1 MSDIV
6 EQIKSN
12 IDIVDVISSY
22 VPLKKAGS
30 NYKGLCPFHGEKTP
44 SFNVSQDKQFYH
56 CFGCGAHGDVITF
69 VQQMENLDFLDAVE
83 KLADRAGLEFKR
95 SSGSKAQEEKRDRLY
110 DLSRQAARHFYKNLR
125 DGDNPGIRY
134 VVKRGISPETAKKF
148 GIGYAKDQWQDM
160 ADFLEKQKLPREE
173 GLETGLLSA
182 GKNGRVYDKFRN
194 RVIFPIFNARDK
206 VIGFGGRAI
215 DDSTPK
221 YLNSP
226 ESEIFKKKDNLYG
239 LNLAKSAIRKQNT
252 ALVVE
257 GYMDVVSLVEAGI
270 EIAVASLGT
279 ALTPEQARLLKRY
292 ADTVVL
298 SYDSDRAGQAA
309 TLRGIDILRDAG
321 LKVRVLRVEGGKDPD
336 EYIRKY
342 GRKAFEELI
351 EKAVSFMEYKVDT
364 IGARYDLNTTEGSIG
379 FLEEISGELR
389 KVRSPVEQDGYIRK
403 VAEMTG
409 FSESAIRREVEQGTS
424 KDSPSP
430 QPLQRQ
436 PEQEEEPFRIDDKKS
451 PVLRLLLKLMLTH
464 PDLILAIAGNDEIT
478 EYFYGSGYEHIM
490 EQLVMQS
497 GGAAEVDIDALCD
510 GLREP
515 EERLLRSIDAAE
527 VLPGDE
533 ETVLKECL
541 RKIRLDSLMR
551 RQSEITKVLEI
562 LNEEE
567 DAEQIRTLSRD
578 LMEIGKEI
586 KNLNERSSGR

>member
-12 IDIVDVISSY
+12 IDIVDVIGSY

-56 CFGCGAHGDVITF
+56 CFGCGAHGDVIIF

-95 SSGSKAQEEKRDRLY
+95 GSGSKAQEEKRDRLY

-239 LNLAKSAIRKQNT
+239 LNLAKSAIRKQNL

-279 ALTPEQARLLKRY
+279 ALTPEQAKLLKRY

-321 LKVRVLRVEGGKDPD
+321 LKVKVLQIEGGKDPD
-336 EYIRKY
+336 EYIRKF
-342 GRKAFEELI
+342 GKKAFEERMDQ
-351 EKAVSFMEYKVDT
+351 AVSFMEYKVKT
-364 IGARYDLNTTEGSIG
+364 IGARYDLSTTEGGIG

-389 KVRSPVEQDGYIRK
+389 KVRSPVEQDAYIK
-403 VAEMTG
+403 SVAEMTRI
-409 FSESAIRREVEQGTS
+409 SESAIRREVEQGGA
-424 KDSPSP
+424 KDPPPPPPP
-430 QPLQRQ
+430 QPG
-436 PEQEEEPFRIDDKKS
+436 ESMEEPFRIYEKKT
-451 PVLRLLLKLMLTH
+451 PVLRLLVKLMITH
-464 PDLILAIAGNDEIT
+464 PELILAIAGNDEVS
-478 EYFYGSGYEHIM
+478 EYFYGSGYEHIF

-497 GGAAEVDIDALCD
+497 GESGELDLGALCD

-515 EERLLRSIDAAE
+515 EERLLRSIEAAE
-527 VLPGDE
+527 VLAGDE
-533 ETVLKECL
+533 ETVMKECF
-541 RKIRLDSLMR
+541 RKIRLDSLTK
-551 RQSEITKVLEI
+551 RQAEITKVLEI

-567 DAEQIRTLSRD
+567 DAERIRALSRD

-586 KNLNERSSGR
+586 KTLNERSSGR

>member
-12 IDIVDVISSY
+12 IDIVDVIGSY

-95 SSGSKAQEEKRDRLY
+95 GSGSKAQEEKRDRLY

-239 LNLAKSAIRKQNT
+239 LNLAKSAIRKQNL

-279 ALTPEQARLLKRY
+279 ALTPEQAKLLKRY

-321 LKVRVLRVEGGKDPD
+321 LKVKVLQIEGGKDPD
-336 EYIRKY
+336 EYIRKF
-342 GRKAFEELI
+342 GKKAFEERMDQ
-351 EKAVSFMEYKVDT
+351 AVSFMEYKVKT
-364 IGARYDLNTTEGSIG
+364 IGARYDLSTTEGGIG

-389 KVRSPVEQDGYIRK
+389 KVRSPVEQDAYIK
-403 VAEMTG
+403 SVAEMTRI
-409 FSESAIRREVEQGTS
+409 SESAIRREVEQGGT
-424 KDSPSP
+424 KDPPPPTPP
-430 QPLQRQ
+430 QPG
-436 PEQEEEPFRIDDKKS
+436 ESMEEPFRIDEKKT
-451 PVLRLLLKLMLTH
+451 PVLRLLVKLMLTH
-464 PDLILAIAGNDEIT
+464 PELILAIAGNDEVS
-478 EYFYGSGYEHIM
+478 EYFYGSGYEHIF

-497 GGAAEVDIDALCD
+497 GESGELDLGALCD

-515 EERLLRSIDAAE
+515 EERLLRSIETAE
-527 VLPGDE
+527 VLAGDE
-533 ETVLKECL
+533 ETVMKECF
-541 RKIRLDSLMR
+541 RKIRLDSLTK
-551 RQSEITKVLEI
+551 RQAEITKVLEI

-567 DAEQIRTLSRD
+567 DAERIRALSRD

-586 KNLNERSSGR
+586 KTLNERSSGR

>member
-12 IDIVDVISSY
+12 IDIVDVIGSY

-95 SSGSKAQEEKRDRLY
+95 GSGSKAQEEKRDRLY

-239 LNLAKSAIRKQNT
+239 LNLAKSAIRKQNL

-279 ALTPEQARLLKRY
+279 ALTPEQAKLLKRY

-321 LKVRVLRVEGGKDPD
+321 LKVKVLQIEGGKDPD
-336 EYIRKY
+336 EYIRKF
-342 GRKAFEELI
+342 GKKAFEERMDQ
-351 EKAVSFMEYKVDT
+351 AVSFMEYKVKT
-364 IGARYDLNTTEGSIG
+364 IGARYDLSTTEGGIG

-389 KVRSPVEQDGYIRK
+389 KVRSPVEQDAYIK
-403 VAEMTG
+403 SVAEMTRI
-409 FSESAIRREVEQGTS
+409 SESAIRREVEQGGT
-424 KDSPSP
+424 KDPPPPPPP
-430 QPLQRQ
+430 QPG
-436 PEQEEEPFRIDDKKS
+436 ESMEEPFRIDEKKT
-451 PVLRLLLKLMLTH
+451 PVLRLLVKLMLTH
-464 PDLILAIAGNDEIT
+464 PELILAIAGNDEVS
-478 EYFYGSGYEHIM
+478 EYFYGSGYEHIF

-497 GGAAEVDIDALCD
+497 GESGELDLGALCD

-515 EERLLRSIDAAE
+515 EERLLRSIEAAE
-527 VLPGDE
+527 VLAGDE
-533 ETVLKECL
+533 ETVMKECF
-541 RKIRLDSLMR
+541 RKIRLDSLTK
-551 RQSEITKVLEI
+551 RQAEITKVLEI

-567 DAEQIRTLSRD
+567 DAERIRALSRD

-586 KNLNERSSGR
+586 KTLNERSSGR

>member
-12 IDIVDVISSY
+12 IDIVDVIGSY
-22 VPLKKAGS
+22 VLLKKAGS

-95 SSGSKAQEEKRDRLY
+95 GSGSKAQEEKRDRLY

-160 ADFLEKQKLPREE
+160 ADFLEKQKLSREE
-173 GLETGLLSA
+173 SLETGLLSA

-239 LNLAKSAIRKQNT
+239 LNLAKSAIRKQNL

-279 ALTPEQARLLKRY
+279 ALTPEQAKLLKRY

-321 LKVRVLRVEGGKDPD
+321 LKVKVLQIEGGKDPD
-336 EYIRKY
+336 EYIRKF
-342 GRKAFEELI
+342 GKKAFEERM
-351 EKAVSFMEYKVDT
+351 EQAVSFMEYKVKT
-364 IGARYDLNTTEGSIG
+364 IGARYDLSTTEGGIG

-389 KVRSPVEQDGYIRK
+389 KVRSPVEQDAYIK
-403 VAEMTG
+403 SVAEMTRI
-409 FSESAIRREVEQGTS
+409 SESAIRREVEQGGT
-424 KDSPSP
+424 KDPPPPTPP
-430 QPLQRQ
+430 QPG
-436 PEQEEEPFRIDDKKS
+436 ESMEEPFRIDEKKT
-451 PVLRLLLKLMLTH
+451 PVLRLLVKLMLTH
-464 PDLILAIAGNDEIT
+464 PELILAIAGNDEVS
-478 EYFYGSGYEHIM
+478 EYFYGSGYEHIF

-497 GGAAEVDIDALCD
+497 GESGELDLDALCD

-515 EERLLRSIDAAE
+515 EERLLRSIEAAE
-527 VLPGDE
+527 VLAGDE
-533 ETVLKECL
+533 ETVMKECF
-541 RKIRLDSLMR
+541 RKIRLDSLVK
-551 RQSEITKVLEI
+551 RQAEITKVLEI

-567 DAEQIRTLSRD
+567 DAERIRALSRD

-586 KNLNERSSGR
+586 KTLNERSSGR

>member
-12 IDIVDVISSY
+12 IDIVDVIGSY

-56 CFGCGAHGDVITF
+56 CFGCGAHGDVIIF

-95 SSGSKAQEEKRDRLY
+95 GSGSKAQEEKRDRLY

-239 LNLAKSAIRKQNT
+239 LNLAKSAIRKQNL

-279 ALTPEQARLLKRY
+279 ALTPEQAKLLKRY

-321 LKVRVLRVEGGKDPD
+321 LKVKVLQIEGGKDPD
-336 EYIRKY
+336 EYIRKF
-342 GRKAFEELI
+342 GKKAFEERMDQ
-351 EKAVSFMEYKVDT
+351 AVSFMEYKVKT
-364 IGARYDLNTTEGSIG
+364 IGARYDLSTTEGGIG

-389 KVRSPVEQDGYIRK
+389 KVRSPVEQDAYIK
-403 VAEMTG
+403 SVAEMTRI
-409 FSESAIRREVEQGTS
+409 SESAIRREVEQGGA
-424 KDSPSP
+424 KDPPPPPPP
-430 QPLQRQ
+430 QPG
-436 PEQEEEPFRIDDKKS
+436 ESMEEPFRIDEKKT
-451 PVLRLLLKLMLTH
+451 PVLRLLVKLMITH
-464 PDLILAIAGNDEIT
+464 PELILAIAGNDEVS
-478 EYFYGSGYEHIM
+478 EYFYGSGYEHIF

-497 GGAAEVDIDALCD
+497 GESGELDLGALCD

-515 EERLLRSIDAAE
+515 EERLLRSIEAAE
-527 VLPGDE
+527 VLAGDE
-533 ETVLKECL
+533 ETVMKECF
-541 RKIRLDSLMR
+541 RKIRLDSLSK
-551 RQSEITKVLEI
+551 RQAEITKVLEI

-567 DAEQIRTLSRD
+567 DAERIRALSRD

-586 KNLNERSSGR
+586 KTLNERSSGR

>member
-6 EQIKSN
+6 EQIKNS

-44 SFNVSQDKQFYH
+44 SFNVSQEKQFYH
-56 CFGCGAHGDVITF
+56 CFGCGAHGDVISF

-83 KLADRAGLEFKR
+83 KLAERAGLEYKR
-95 SSGSKAQEEKRDRLY
+95 GTGSKAQEEKRDRLY
-110 DLSRQAARHFYKNLR
+110 ELSRQAARHFYNNLR

-134 VVKRGISPETAKKF
+134 VMKRGISPETAKKF
-148 GIGYAKDQWQDM
+148 GIGYAKDAWQDM
-160 ADFLEKQKLPREE
+160 ADHLAQLKLPEAE
-173 GLETGLLSA
+173 GIEIGLLSA
-182 GKNGRVYDKFRN
+182 GKKNRAYDKFRN
-194 RVIFPIFNARDK
+194 RVIFPIFNARGK

-215 DDSTPK
+215 DDSMPK

-279 ALTPEQARLLKRY
+279 ALTPEQAKLLKRY

-298 SYDSDRAGQAA
+298 SYDSDAAGQAA

-321 LKVRVLRVEGGKDPD
+321 LKVKVLRVEGGKDPD

-342 GRKAFEELI
+342 GKKAFEELI
-351 EKAVSFMEYKVDT
+351 EKAVSFMEYKVET
-364 IGARYDLNTTEGSIG
+364 IGARYDLSTTEGSIG

-409 FSESAIRREVEQGTS
+409 FSESAIRREVEQGQT
-424 KDSPSP
+424 KDPVP
-430 QPLQRQ
+430 AQPVRQ
-436 PEQEEEPFRIDDKKS
+436 EEKQEEPFRIDEKRS
-451 PVLRLLLKLMLTH
+451 PVLRLLVKLMITH
-464 PDLILAIAGNDEIT
+464 PDLITAIAGNDEIS

-497 GGAAEVDIDALCD
+497 GETPEVDIGAVCD
-510 GLREP
+510 GLKEP

-527 VLPGDE
+527 VLAGDE
-533 ETVLKECL
+533 ETIMRECI
-541 RKIRLDSLMR
+541 RKIRIDNLTR
-551 RQSEITKVLEI
+551 RQAEITKVLEI

>member
-12 IDIVDVISSY
+12 IDIVDVIGSY

-95 SSGSKAQEEKRDRLY
+95 GSGSKAQEEKRDRLY

-239 LNLAKSAIRKQNT
+239 LNLAKSAIRKQNL

-279 ALTPEQARLLKRY
+279 ALTPEQAKLLKRY

-321 LKVRVLRVEGGKDPD
+321 LKVKVLQIEGGKDPD
-336 EYIRKY
+336 EYIRKF
-342 GRKAFEELI
+342 GKKAFEERMDQ
-351 EKAVSFMEYKVDT
+351 AVSFMEYKVKT
-364 IGARYDLNTTEGSIG
+364 IGARYDLSTTEGGIG

-389 KVRSPVEQDGYIRK
+389 KVRSPVEQDAYIK
-403 VAEMTG
+403 SVAEMTRI
-409 FSESAIRREVEQGTS
+409 SESAIRREVEQGGT
-424 KDSPSP
+424 KDPPPTPPP
-430 QPLQRQ
+430 QPG
-436 PEQEEEPFRIDDKKS
+436 ESMEEPFRIDEKKT
-451 PVLRLLLKLMLTH
+451 PVLRLLVKLMLTH
-464 PDLILAIAGNDEIT
+464 PELILAIAGNDEVS
-478 EYFYGSGYEHIM
+478 EYFYGSGYEHIF

-497 GGAAEVDIDALCD
+497 GESGELDLGALCD

-515 EERLLRSIDAAE
+515 EERLLRSIEAAE
-527 VLPGDE
+527 VLAGDE
-533 ETVLKECL
+533 ETVMKECF
-541 RKIRLDSLMR
+541 RKIRLDSLTK
-551 RQSEITKVLEI
+551 RQAEITKVLEI

-567 DAEQIRTLSRD
+567 DAERIRALSRD

-586 KNLNERSSGR
+586 KTLNERSSGR

>member
-12 IDIVDVISSY
+12 IDIVDVIGSY

-95 SSGSKAQEEKRDRLY
+95 GSGSKAQEEKRDRLY

-182 GKNGRVYDKFRN
+182 GKNGKVYDKFRN

-239 LNLAKSAIRKQNT
+239 LNLAKSAIRKQNM

-279 ALTPEQARLLKRY
+279 ALTPEQAKLLKRY

-321 LKVRVLRVEGGKDPD
+321 LKVKVLQIEGGKDPD
-336 EYIRKY
+336 EYIRKF
-342 GRKAFEELI
+342 GKKAFEERMDQ
-351 EKAVSFMEYKVDT
+351 AVSFMEYKVKT
-364 IGARYDLNTTEGSIG
+364 IGARYDLSTTEGGIG

-389 KVRSPVEQDGYIRK
+389 KVRSPVEQDAYIK
-403 VAEMTG
+403 SVAEMTRI
-409 FSESAIRREVEQGTS
+409 SESAIRREVEQGGT
-424 KDSPSP
+424 KDPPPPPPP
-430 QPLQRQ
+430 QPG
-436 PEQEEEPFRIDDKKS
+436 ESMEEPFRIDEKKT
-451 PVLRLLLKLMLTH
+451 PVLRLLVKLMITH
-464 PDLILAIAGNDEIT
+464 PELILAIAGNDEVS
-478 EYFYGSGYEHIM
+478 EYFYGSGYEHIF

-497 GGAAEVDIDALCD
+497 GESGELDLGALCD

-515 EERLLRSIDAAE
+515 EERLLRSIEAAE
-527 VLPGDE
+527 VLAGDE
-533 ETVLKECL
+533 ETVMKECF
-541 RKIRLDSLMR
+541 RKIRLDSLSK
-551 RQSEITKVLEI
+551 RQAEITKVLEI

-567 DAEQIRTLSRD
+567 DAERIRALSRD

-586 KNLNERSSGR
+586 KTLNERSSGR